1 MGLGFGLEARGRVS
15 VVEGTARLALGL
27 FHGAERLDGL
37 AGEDALGAALGL
49 RPRER
54 LLGVGVGRGLGRGL
68 GIGLGLGIGIGVGV
82 GVGVGEGVGIGS
94 GLGLGRRW
102 G

>member
-27 FHGAERLDGL
+27 SHGAERLDGL

-54 LLGVGVGRGLGRGL
+54 LLGVGVGRGLGIGLGLGLGL
-68 GIGLGLGIGIGVGV
+68 GIGLGVGI
-82 GVGVGEGVGIGS
+82 GVGEGVAIGS